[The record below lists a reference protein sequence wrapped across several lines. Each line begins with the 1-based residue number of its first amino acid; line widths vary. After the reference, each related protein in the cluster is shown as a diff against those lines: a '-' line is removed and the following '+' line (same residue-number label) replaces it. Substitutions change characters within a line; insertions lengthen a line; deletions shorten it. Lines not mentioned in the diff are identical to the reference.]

1 MAKKEKET
9 KTNAMRILERL
20 DIPFTLHEYEVSE
33 TGGAAGFT
41 NGADVAAKQ
50 GLPPEQV
57 FKTLVTI
64 GADGGHYVFVIPVGE
79 ELDLKKCAKSVG
91 VKNVQMLPMK
101 ELFEL
106 TGYVRGGCT
115 AIGMKKQFPTRID
128 ETAQLFETIHVSGG
142 RIGSGI
148 ELAPGDFLAAAEA
161 EYADLV
167 KD

>member
-9 KTNAMRILERL
+9 KTNAMRILERMN
-20 DIPFTLHEYEVSE
+20 IPFTLHEYEPD
-33 TGGAAGFT
+33 GAFT
-41 NGADVAAKQ
+41 SGTDVASKQ

-57 FKTLVTI
+57 FKTLVTV
-64 GADGGHYVFVIPVGE
+64 GADGGHYVFVIPVEE

-101 ELFEL
+101 ELFDL
-106 TGYVRGGCT
+106 TGYVRGGGT
-115 AIGMKKQFPTRID
+115 AIGMKKPFPTRID

-148 ELAPGDFLAAAEA
+148 ELAPEGFLTAAGA

>member
-9 KTNAMRILERL
+9 KTNAMRILERMN
-20 DIPFTLHEYEVSE
+20 IPFTLHEYEPD
-33 TGGAAGFT
+33 GAFT
-41 NGADVAAKQ
+41 SGTDVAAKQ

-57 FKTLVTI
+57 FKTLVTV
-64 GADGGHYVFVIPVGE
+64 GADGGHYVFVIPVEE

-101 ELFEL
+101 ELFDL

-115 AIGMKKQFPTRID
+115 AIGMKKPFPTRID

-148 ELAPGDFLAAAEA
+148 ELAPEGFLAAAGA

>member
-1 MAKKEKET
+1 MPKKEKET

-20 DIPFTLHEYEVSE
+20 NIPFTLHEYE
-33 TGGAAGFT
+33 AGEFT
-41 NGADVAAKQ
+41 SGTDVAAKQ

-57 FKTLVTI
+57 FKTLVTV
-64 GADGGHYVFVIPVGE
+64 GADGGHYVFVIPVEE

-91 VKNVQMLPMK
+91 VKSVQMLPMK
-101 ELFEL
+101 ELFDL

-115 AIGMKKQFPTRID
+115 AIGMKKQFPTRLD
-128 ETAQLFETIHVSGG
+128 ETAQLFGTIHVSGG

-148 ELAPGDFLAAAEA
+148 ELAPDDFLAAAEA

>member
-1 MAKKEKET
+1 
-9 KTNAMRILERL
+9 
-20 DIPFTLHEYEVSE
+20 
-33 TGGAAGFT
+33 
-41 NGADVAAKQ
+41 
-50 GLPPEQV
+50 
-57 FKTLVTI
+57 
-64 GADGGHYVFVIPVGE
+64 
-79 ELDLKKCAKSVG
+79 
-91 VKNVQMLPMK
+91 
-101 ELFEL
+101 

-167 KD
+167 KN